1 MNFSR
6 KKNVF
11 FNFFYF
17 FLIFLRF
24 SILNIFEQCGF
35 GGCITELCIQLG
47 IIMVGKQA
55 MNTVLELIQPR
66 IFKYYNSMR
75 TRMRRCANTADNPE
89 CQQRWV
95 RDLKLVE
102 WGPQSLFNEYL
113 EMVLQYGFVTIFVAA
128 FPLAPF
134 FALLNN
140 ILEMRLDAKKLLAFH
155 RRPVTQRVRDIGVWY
170 RILDSISK
178 LSVITNGLIIAFT
191 SEFIPRLVYQFYTA
205 SDFTLNG
212 YVNHSLSYFDTN
224 DFGSEAPE
232 IKHDHKMCRYPDYRS
247 APDTKHQYEKTY
259 YFWIVLAARLGF
271 VLVFEVLLAFS
282 IFLLE

>member
-1 MNFSR
+1 M
-6 KKNVF
+6 K
-11 FNFFYF
+11 
-17 FLIFLRF
+17 
-24 SILNIFEQCGF
+24 
-35 GGCITELCIQLG
+35 
-47 IIMVGKQA
+47 
-55 MNTVLELIQPR
+55 
-66 IFKYYNSMR
+66 
-75 TRMRRCANTADNPE
+75 RCSKTNENAE
-89 CQQRWV
+89 CQQRWI

-140 ILEMRLDAKKLLAFH
+140 ILEMRLDAKKLLAHH

-191 SEFIPRLVYQFYTA
+191 SEFIPRLVYQYQ
-205 SDFTLNG
+205 SPDHTLNG
-212 YVNHSLSYFDTN
+212 YVNHSLSYFDTS
-224 DFGSEAPE
+224 DLGKEAPE
-232 IKHDHKMCRYPDYRS
+232 YAHNHTICRYPDYRS
-247 APDTKHQYEKTY
+247 APGTKHEYDKSY

-271 VLVFEVLLAFS
+271 VLIFEVFWMQQNSYVKLLQT
-282 IFLLE
+282 L

>member
-1 MNFSR
+1 MS
-6 KKNVF
+6 
-11 FNFFYF
+11 
-17 FLIFLRF
+17 
-24 SILNIFEQCGF
+24 
-35 GGCITELCIQLG
+35 
-47 IIMVGKQA
+47 
-55 MNTVLELIQPR
+55 TVLELIQPR
-66 IFKYYNSMR
+66 IYKYYNSITL
-75 TRMRRCANTADNPE
+75 TRRQSVVNPKHE
-89 CQQRWV
+89 KRWI

-140 ILEMRLDAKKLLAFH
+140 ILEMRFDAKKLLEFH

-191 SEFIPRLVYQFYTA
+191 SEFIPRLVYQIHA
-205 SDFTLNG
+205 SPDGSLHG
-212 YVNHSLSYFDTN
+212 YVNHSLSYFDTKN
-224 DFGSEAPE
+224 FTIQTTGDG
-232 IKHDHKMCRYPDYRS
+232 MCRYPDYRS
-247 APDTKHQYEKTY
+247 YPGKQHQYEKTY

-271 VLVFEVLLAFS
+271 VLVFEVSDQFENYL
-282 IFLLE
+282 